1 MKFQNM
7 LESINIIS
15 IFDVCKKSTFEKNEI
30 LEVDI
35 Y

>member
-1 MKFQNM
+1 M
-7 LESINIIS
+7 LESINITT
-15 IFDVCKKSTFEKNEI
+15 IFVDYKQSTFEKNEI